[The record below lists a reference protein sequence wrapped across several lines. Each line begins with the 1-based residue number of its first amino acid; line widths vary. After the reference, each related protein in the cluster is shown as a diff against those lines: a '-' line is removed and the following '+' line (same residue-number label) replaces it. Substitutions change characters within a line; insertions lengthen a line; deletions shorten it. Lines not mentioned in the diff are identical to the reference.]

1 MRTHLCNARIV
12 FSTVFL
18 LVLLLISMSIKS
30 EAQIS
35 AALTANFIDAS
46 QQSVSGNSIFYLV
59 VEVSG
64 SASLSGSYSISSIST
79 YLSGYGIPS
88 YSPPE
93 GTVVS
98 KPYVLNDTVYFIYAP
113 NITSINPSSPDIKY
127 AYLASVDYRNGIW
140 GNLDLIIDHGFTEA
154 FSLYKGDIYAIWYP
168 NISSLTPYLIVISP
182 SHQIIY
188 NSTVPVN
195 NVILICVLSSDV
207 IAIANSTS
215 KLSLLQLTSGS
226 ISSVSLPPEQLF
238 IYNLSTKALTHVPN
252 YKDIEPTSFQRV
264 NNHTFLIDF
273 SSNSYSYIAEYNV
286 LNDSIYKVK
295 QVPGTATVS
304 YYNGL
309 VAVSS
314 VYRNSQTQ
322 YTYYNYVFKLSD
334 WSTVYFN
341 SGSTTAPSISL
352 SIGEALVGNTTI
364 YLFTVKVDGYLAS
377 LFPPTYQL
385 TSSPSLVYIGGIPQ
399 PFSIHSNQEH
409 YNGYTIVTLYWSESV
424 PSTYS
429 VFVNGTLLGS
439 TTDNIYY
446 LNFTK
451 NETAYIT
458 VEAQNS
464 LGSINESITIHIL
477 VYKEATTS
485 ITTTTVILS
494 NTTTSI
500 PTTTSNQSTTSS
512 TTYSQM
518 VVDSTTPSTSTII
531 PTKSANSSKQLSIPP
546 MYPVEI
552 IIVVIAAIAI
562 ALLIARK
569 K

>member
-1 MRTHLCNARIV
+1 MGTHLCNARIV

-35 AALTANFIDAS
+35 AALTADFIDAS
-46 QQSVSGNSIFYLV
+46 QLSVSGNSIFYLV
-59 VEVSG
+59 IEVSG

-93 GTVVS
+93 GMVVS

-127 AYLASVDYRNGIW
+127 AYLASVDYSNGIW
-140 GNLDLIIDHGFTEA
+140 GNLDLIIDYGFTEA
-154 FSLYKGDIYAIWYP
+154 FSLYKGYIYAIWYP
-168 NISSLTPYLIVISP
+168 NISSSTPYLIVISP

-188 NSTVPVN
+188 NNTIPVN
-195 NVILICVLSSDV
+195 NVILICVLSSDI

-215 KLSLLQLTSGS
+215 KLSLLQLSSGS

-286 LNDSIYKVK
+286 LNDSIYNVK

-377 LFPPTYQL
+377 IFPPTYQL
-385 TSSPSLVYIGGIPQ
+385 TSSPSLVYIGGTPQ

-409 YNGYTIVTLYWSESV
+409 YNGYTVVTLYWSESV

-464 LGSINESITIHIL
+464 LGSINESIIIYIL
-477 VYKEATTS
+477 VYKEVTTS
-485 ITTTTVILS
+485 ITTTTVIPS

-500 PTTTSNQSTTSS
+500 PTTTSHQSTTSS
-512 TTYSQM
+512 TTYSQT
-518 VVDSTTPSTSTII
+518 VVDSTTPSTSIII
-531 PTKSANSSKQLSIPP
+531 PTKSANSSKQLSIPL

-552 IIVVIAAIAI
+552 IIVVITAIVI
-562 ALLIARK
+562 ALLVARK